1 MKVRNLTDLF
11 IHQLTTVH
19 NAETLQ
25 AKSLP
30 RMAERARNKHLKSVL
45 NGHCAETE
53 RHITRIHEV
62 MDILG
67 LQHKPGPVPAMEGLL
82 ADGENLQDD
91 IADDRAVD
99 ATLIA
104 AAQKI
109 EHYEIAC
116 YGTLIALARALG
128 YDNAV
133 VILKETLEEEKN
145 TDVMLTHIATDEGV
159 NRMALKRAA

>member
-11 IHQLTTVH
+11 IHQLTNIH
-19 NAETLQ
+19 DAERQL
-25 AKSLP
+25 ARALP
-30 RMAERARNKHLKSVL
+30 RMAERAHNAHLKKTL
-45 NGHCAETE
+45 QEHCQQTE
-53 RHITRIHEV
+53 RHITRIGEV
-62 MDILG
+62 LDILG
-67 LQHKPGPVPAMEGLL
+67 LQPKPLACAAMQGLI
-82 ADGENLQDD
+82 GESDDLLHD

-116 YGTLIALARALG
+116 YGTLIALARTLG

-133 VILKETLEEEKN
+133 IILKETLEEEKN
-145 TDVMLTHIATDEGV
+145 ADVMLTHIATDEGI
-159 NRMALKRAA
+159 NKQAARKAA